1 MHANL
6 HMNAICRTQNR
17 SAVASS
23 AYRSAVAC
31 AAYRSGEKMH
41 DEKYSKTHDYTNK
54 ENVLHSAIVTPDHA
68 PDWMKDRQA
77 LWNGV
82 EAGEKRK
89 DAQLA
94 KEIILTLP
102 RNLDLE
108 QQKAVV
114 AEFVK
119 ENITRRGLVADYAI
133 HSPEASDGERNP
145 HAHIMFT
152 LRPVEGD
159 GFGKKLTGYNGL
171 DGRDTLQ
178 EMRFSYEA
186 ILNKASENAG
196 SDVHFDLR
204 NLKQKGIDRE
214 PQLKIGPKVNYL
226 EKRGY
231 ETEWGKE
238 VRLNKHQNNALTQN
252 RQNVIHYQRQGGSG
266 FKPAQLMESIREDVA
281 RKYYEVMYGHQH
293 ARSEEE
299 QSNQR
304 GWDYER

>member
-6 HMNAICRTQNR
+6 HMNAICRSQNR

-54 ENVLHSAIVTPDHA
+54 ENVLHSAIVTPDNA
-68 PDWMKDRQA
+68 PEWMKNRQA

-152 LRPVEGD
+152 LRPVEGE

-231 ETEWGKE
+231 QTEWGKE

-252 RQNVIHYQRQGGSG
+252 RQNVIYYQHSGSSG
-266 FKPAQLMESIREDVA
+266 FKPSQLIESMREDVA
-281 RKYYEVMYGHQH
+281 RKYYEVMYGQQH

-299 QSNQR
+299 LSNQR